1 MKVAVVFVLLFA
13 AVLCRPARKVS
24 DSSSDSSE
32 EVVRRPAPPAV
43 RKQAVVAAKHRAKPV
58 QNVVAAAAAAG
69 SDESSETSEENQGV
83 AVEKAT
89 VEFKA
94 AGVDTNAAP
103 VSDKGT
109 NSQDSDDDDDDEAEE
124 SEAEEEEDESD
135 SDSESGE
142 SSTPAPGTVSPVVV
156 TVEPL
161 PGTTVDTIL
170 PTIVTDPDAGRG
182 DNLGGYPGDYKSIY
196 VEEKTY
202 HKMSGPYK
210 SYEFVDSGKKT
221 GYDMTDGN
229 EVEKSPKVYKVQ
241 AFHTQSQLLEEDTS
255 TPEVET
261 QSLDVSSGTSQ
272 DQDISHRQ
280 ASLPEEASTT
290 SESDS
295 SSTPEEEGEESA
307 SSTSS
312 SASAESDDEESQSN
326 EETTATPGAA
336 DSDSD
341 ESESSEGDSNEE
353 GEGPDAT
360 ADMPAVLTAK

>member
-229 EVEKSPKVYKVQ
+229 EVEKSPKVYK